1 MAYNDDD
8 EDALHPLSPVTPL
21 KQPAGAKGRRN
32 GANSLE
38 NVLKI
43 QRNANSRKFGQMM
56 EPKGEIADA
65 RLTLENDEHVAEQEE
80 EETEDVLKE

>member
-1 MAYNDDD
+1 MQ
-8 EDALHPLSPVTPL
+8 PV
-21 KQPAGAKGRRN
+21 GANGRRN

-38 NVLKI
+38 NILKI
-43 QRNANSRKFGQMM
+43 QRNANFSKFGQMM

-80 EETEDVLKE
+80 EETEDILKE